1 MSTKIDKGQMDLVL
15 RFAVCGLYGTILER
29 SELTWLK
36 CKKDLCAPFAKCKA
50 HTCHLALKCLW
61 FMFYSLILFFILLPK
76 NITLH
81 SLSRHSTTKTA
92 KQVVVVV
99 VAAKGEKSLIYAM
112 FS

>member
-1 MSTKIDKGQMDLVL
+1 MDLVL

-61 FMFYSLILFFILLPK
+61 FMFYSLILFLFYYQKILPSIRCLVIQQQKQQKSWSIK
-76 NITLH
+76 NSGLN
-81 SLSRHSTTKTA
+81 LK
-92 KQVVVVV
+92 
-99 VAAKGEKSLIYAM
+99 
-112 FS
+112 